1 MRTLAC
7 VLAALITTASARAQ
21 DESPDVAVI
30 PRERISLGAVA
41 IPALEGGGPWFMP
54 AARVSA
60 PLGARVGVDLDAG
73 LVFGASSRYAD
84 IRSFYA
90 GQVRYIRTSR
100 RTDDVA
106 RYWLAGLTY
115 LNSTKL
121 DGHGGVRNHKPHMA
135 LSIGHGWSHSSA
147 NGTRA
152 FNEVGFSGGD
162 GFMLYASLGIQW
174 GPPRRR
180 SP

>member
-1 MRTLAC
+1 MRILAC
-7 VLAALITTASARAQ
+7 FLAVLIMTASAHAQ
-21 DESPDVAVI
+21 DEPSDSPVI

-54 AARVSA
+54 AVRLSA
-60 PLGARVGVDLDAG
+60 PLGVRVGVDIDAG
-73 LVFGASSRYAD
+73 RVFGASSKYAD

-90 GQVRYIRTSR
+90 GQIRYIRTSR
-100 RTDDVA
+100 TADDVA

-121 DGHGGVRNHKPHMA
+121 DGRGGVLNHKPHMA
-135 LSIGHGWSHSSA
+135 LSIGHGWSHLSE

-152 FNEVGFSGGD
+152 VNEIGFSGGD
-162 GFMLYASLGIQW
+162 GFMVYASLGMQW

-180 SP
+180 N